1 MDINTSCVYTDVSV
15 HKTKN
20 MRVSIVLIF
29 VTCLLGGQITFGQIV
44 NDITI
49 QPSNPTTND
58 TVFVISDFSY
68 YGNCAVGLVN
78 SQINQSGS
86 VINIYP
92 EYCGFGD
99 STLCNAIDTFSLGVF
114 PTGNYTVNIEY
125 HQGTVCAGSFD
136 TIIANF
142 DTTFQIGSLSI
153 GSIISKDMEISVFP
167 NPTSDFVELKYK
179 ESIKGIKLFDMTGK
193 ESKVLFKDNFID
205 MRLLSPGFYI
215 LSIELNNGIFFKKR
229 IIKNNAR

>member
-1 MDINTSCVYTDVSV
+1 MNI

-29 VTCLLGGQITFGQIV
+29 FAFLFWGQITFGQVV

-58 TVFVISDFSY
+58 SIFVISDFSFH
-68 YGNCAVGLVN
+68 GNCAVGLVN

-99 STLCNAIDTFSLGVF
+99 STLCNAVDTFSLGIL
-114 PTGNYTVNIEY
+114 PTGNYTVNLEY

-142 DTTFQIGSLSI
+142 DTTFQIGLLSI
-153 GSIISKDMEISVFP
+153 GPIISKDMEVSVFP
-167 NPTSDFVELKYK
+167 NPTSSYVELKSK

-193 ESKVLFKDNFID
+193 ESRVSMKDNFID

-215 LSIELNNGIFFKKR
+215 LSIELDNDIFLKR
-229 IIKNNAR
+229 IIIKNNTR

>member
-1 MDINTSCVYTDVSV
+1 
-15 HKTKN
+15 
-20 MRVSIVLIF
+20 MRNSIA
-29 VTCLLGGQITFGQIV
+29 LLFIIALAGNQFTFGQVV
-44 NDITI
+44 NNITI
-49 QPSNPTTND
+49 QPSNPTATD

-78 SQINQSGS
+78 AQINQSGS

-92 EYCGFGD
+92 EYCGFGAP
-99 STLCNAIDTFSLGVF
+99 TLCNVLDTFSLGVL
-114 PTGNYTVNIEY
+114 PIGNYSVNIEY

-142 DTTFQIGSLSI
+142 DTTFQIVTLST
-153 GSIISKDMEISVFP
+153 GSIITQDMGISVFP
-167 NPTSDFVELKYK
+167 NPTSDFIELKSK

-193 ESKVLFKDNFID
+193 ESRILFNDNCID
-205 MRLLSPGFYI
+205 MRLLNSGFYI
-215 LSIELNNGIFFKKR
+215 LYIELNNGIIVTKE